1 MSDAPNDTV
10 LLVEASAR
18 KSGSTSRELAR
29 RLLGRLVP
37 KRIISRDVAD
47 GLPIVTGDWVNA
59 NFTLP
64 ENRSAHHRQVLE
76 LSDSLV
82 EELRAAD
89 TIVIAT
95 PIYNFSVPAALKSWI
110 DLVARAGLTFRY
122 TENGPVGLLEGKK
135 AYVIVTSG
143 GTPVR
148 SDIDFA
154 SGYLKHVLG
163 FIGIHDVEI
172 IAADRL
178 VPAPENAEA
187 ARVSIDAIS
196 AHTLAA

>member
-1 MSDAPNDTV
+1 MTNAANNSV

-18 KSGSTSRELAR
+18 KSGSTSRELALH
-29 RLLGRLVP
+29 LLGRLRPGRVI
-37 KRIISRDVAD
+37 RRDVAD
-47 GLPIVTGDWVNA
+47 GLPIITEDWVNA
-59 NFTLP
+59 NFTKP
-64 ENRSAHHRQVLE
+64 EDRTHEHRETLS

-82 EELRAAD
+82 EEVKAAD

-95 PIYNFSVPAALKSWI
+95 PIYNFSVPASLKIWI

-122 TENGPVGLLEGKK
+122 TPEGPVGLLEGKK
-135 AYVIVTSG
+135 AYILVTSG
-143 GTPVR
+143 GTPAG

-154 SGYLKHVLG
+154 SGYLKHFLG

-178 VPAPENAEA
+178 MPQPENTA
-187 ARVSIDAIS
+187 AAHAVIDAIGVEE
-196 AHTLAA
+196 LAA

>member
-1 MSDAPNDTV
+1 MTNAANNTV

-18 KSGSTSRELAR
+18 KSGSISRELAQH
-29 RLLGRLVP
+29 LLGRLRPGRVI
-37 KRIISRDVAD
+37 RRDVAD
-47 GLPIVTGDWVNA
+47 GLPIITEDWVNA
-59 NFTLP
+59 NFTKP
-64 ENRSAHHRQVLE
+64 EDRTHEHRETLS

-82 EELRAAD
+82 DEVKTAD

-95 PIYNFSVPAALKSWI
+95 PIYNFSIPASLKIWI

-122 TENGPVGLLEGKK
+122 TPDGPVGLLEGKK
-135 AYVIVTSG
+135 AYILVTSG
-143 GTPVR
+143 GTPAG

-154 SGYLKHVLG
+154 SGYLKHVLS

-178 VPAPENAEA
+178 VPRPENADA
-187 ARVSIDAIS
+187 ARAAIN
-196 AHTLAA
+196 AITMEELAA